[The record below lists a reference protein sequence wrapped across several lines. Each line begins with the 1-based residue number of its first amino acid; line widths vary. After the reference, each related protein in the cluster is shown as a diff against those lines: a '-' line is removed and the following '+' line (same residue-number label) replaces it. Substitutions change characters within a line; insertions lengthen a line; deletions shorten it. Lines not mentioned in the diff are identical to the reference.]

1 MKASYKV
8 PQTEVMKVMSTIIC
22 VSGGGASPAPSNVLH
37 FEHDAPAPE
46 LRGE

>member
-1 MKASYKV
+1 MKASYKA
-8 PQTEVMKVMSTIIC
+8 PQTEVMKVTSTIIC
-22 VSGGGASPAPSNVLH
+22 ASGGASPAPSNVLH

>member
-1 MKASYKV
+1 MKASYKA
-8 PQTEVMKVMSTIIC
+8 PQTEVMKVTGTIIC
-22 VSGGGASPAPSNVLH
+22 AASGGSSAPSNVLH